1 MTPAASGAT
10 ASASTSNDN
19 SQIELM
25 GSLHGREIKNHTA
38 IDVIVPQHPR
48 KISRG
53 AIANLII
60 ISMLFAAALIGFIV
74 GFTLAGTSG
83 DETTRKQGI
92 VFGSVGGIATFVLS
106 AGLYSE
112 IRKVRRS

>member
-1 MTPAASGAT
+1 MTPAASEAT

-48 KISRG
+48 KISKG
-53 AIANLII
+53 SIANLVI

-74 GFTLAGTSG
+74 GFALAGTSG
-83 DETTRKQGI
+83 NETTRKQGI
-92 VFGSVGGIATFVLS
+92 LLGAVGGLATFVLS
-106 AGLYSE
+106 AALYAE
-112 IRKVRRS
+112 IIKIRRS